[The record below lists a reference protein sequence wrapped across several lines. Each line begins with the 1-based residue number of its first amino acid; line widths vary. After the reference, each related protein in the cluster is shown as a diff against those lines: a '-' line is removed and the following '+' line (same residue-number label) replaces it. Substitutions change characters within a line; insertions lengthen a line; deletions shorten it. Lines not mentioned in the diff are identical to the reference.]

1 MILIDTH
8 THLYSDAFNEDRAE
22 VIQRAL
28 EQNVKRFIVPAIDTS
43 YFEAMW
49 DLKKQ
54 FPEIIH
60 LMMGLHPCSV
70 KNENYKEE
78 LDFVKKEL
86 ETGTGDITVWINS
99 PGGDFF
105 AASQIYTMLKE
116 YDGQVLINIDGIA
129 ASAAA
134 VIAMAGDMVCMSP
147 TAMLMIHNPATFV
160 WGEETDMQ
168 KGIEMLSE
176 VKEAII
182 NAFETKT
189 GLPRK
194 QISKMMDAETWFSAG
209 RAVELKF
216 ADEILYSE
224 PPPQVSDFMFD
235 KVTVVNALMQKLPGK
250 EKPKANKEPSGAD
263 YKQLIKRLELI
274 R

>member
-1 MILIDTH
+1 
-8 THLYSDAFNEDRAE
+8 
-22 VIQRAL
+22 
-28 EQNVKRFIVPAIDTS
+28 
-43 YFEAMW
+43 MW
-49 DLKKQ
+49 APISKKGVRRIKK
-54 FPEIIH
+54 FWNW
-60 LMMGLHPCSV
+60 V
-70 KNENYKEE
+70 KNETGRSLYLDGYIAPESWFEDEVTPKE
-78 LDFVKKEL
+78 FKKAL
-86 ETGTGDITVWINS
+86 EAGTGDITVWINS

-105 AASQIYTMLKE
+105 AASQIYTMLKDYPGE
-116 YDGQVLINIDGIA
+116 VLVKIDGVA

-134 VIAMAGDMVCMSP
+134 VIAMAGDLVLMSP

-168 KGIEMLSE
+168 KGIEMLAE

-182 NAFETKT
+182 NAFEAKT
-189 GLPRK
+189 GLVRTE
-194 QISKMMDAETWFSAG
+194 ISKMMDAETWFSAG

-224 PPPQVSDFMFD
+224 APPQVTDFMFD

-250 EKPKANKEPSGAD
+250 RNPEAVKSGGAA
-263 YKQLIKRLELI
+263 YEQLIKRLELI

>member
-1 MILIDTH
+1 MHKFWNWVKNDG
-8 THLYSDAFNEDRAE
+8 DRALYLDGYIAPESWFDDE
-22 VIQRAL
+22 VS
-28 EQNVKRFIVPAIDTS
+28 P
-43 YFEAMW
+43 
-49 DLKKQ
+49 
-54 FPEIIH
+54 
-60 LMMGLHPCSV
+60 
-70 KNENYKEE
+70 KE
-78 LDFVKKEL
+78 FKKEL
-86 ETGTGDITVWINS
+86 EAEAGDITVWINS

-116 YDGQVLINIDGIA
+116 YAGQVLVNIDGVA

-147 TAMLMIHNPATFV
+147 TAMLMVHNPATFV

-189 GLPRK
+189 GLARTK
-194 QISKMMDAETWFSAG
+194 ISKMMDAETWFSAG
-209 RAVELKF
+209 RAVELGF

-224 PPPQVSDFMFD
+224 VPLQVTDFIFD
-235 KVTVVNALMQKLPGK
+235 KVTVVNALMNKLPAK
-250 EKPKANKEPSGAD
+250 EKRMDDSDGVSYE
-263 YKQLIKRLELI
+263 QLVKRLELI
-274 R
+274 KGGR